1 MPGIGLLEQATAIQA
16 ASADCRGLG
25 GAAVESDKV
34 GLEAA
39 RLLATS
45 PSVMSPFCSFVNRVG
60 LSLRG
65 SFAATQEVTAC
76 HLQAAARPGGLFVA
90 VAIAICLTGCGTTK
104 WTDSARSATEQL
116 LTSDAIERAVMQ
128 VDATPL
134 AGRKAFLDVSPLDKT
149 NDSSYLQSS
158 LRHQLLAC
166 GVGLAESK
174 ADAEVVVEARAGAIG
189 TNRDELMVGLPQTNL
204 TVAGFGGMLPEMSL
218 AKRTDQ
224 EAVAKLSLFAYDR
237 ETGMPV
243 WQSGVQNVAS
253 RTHDRWYFGA
263 GPFKT
268 GDVTESPRF
277 AGIRLRMPTF
287 RRQEPAELADAV
299 KLTKPHLYDTLPPLP
314 EDISP
319 VLTAAGDADG
329 TRK

>member
-1 MPGIGLLEQATAIQA
+1 MSFWKAFVKSGRDSVSFHVLTARIAPRPAGHATVRCGP
-16 ASADCRGLG
+16 DR
-25 GAAVESDKV
+25 
-34 GLEAA
+34 
-39 RLLATS
+39 
-45 PSVMSPFCSFVNRVG
+45 
-60 LSLRG
+60 LSL
-65 SFAATQEVTAC
+65 SHA
-76 HLQAAARPGGLFVA
+76 LVA
-90 VAIAICLTGCGTTK
+90 VAVILASSAGCGTTR
-104 WTDSARSATEQL
+104 WTDSARTATEQL

-134 AGRKAFLDVSPLDKT
+134 AGRKAFLDVSALNQT
-149 NDSSYLQSS
+149 NDSSYLSSS

-174 ADAEVVVEARAGAIG
+174 ADAEVIVEARAGAIG
-189 TNRDELMVGLPQTNL
+189 TNRDELMVGIPQTNL
-204 TVAGFGGMLPEMSL
+204 TIMGVGGMLPEMSA

-237 ETGMPV
+237 ETGMPL

-268 GDVTESPRF
+268 GDINDNPRF

-287 RRQEPAELADAV
+287 RKDKPAELADAV
-299 KLTKPHLYDTLPPLP
+299 KLTKPHLYATLPPLP
-314 EDISP
+314 EDVSP
-319 VLTAAGDADG
+319 IITADG
-329 TRK
+329 GSDATVR